1 MSIIKEDLI
10 IDVVVATDI
19 GRVRHHYKSDISTNE
34 TRQNFVENPVT
45 KDIIVEILGLVKV
58 LAEN

>member
-1 MSIIKEDLI
+1 MI

-45 KDIIVEILGLVKV
+45 KDIIVEILGVVKV